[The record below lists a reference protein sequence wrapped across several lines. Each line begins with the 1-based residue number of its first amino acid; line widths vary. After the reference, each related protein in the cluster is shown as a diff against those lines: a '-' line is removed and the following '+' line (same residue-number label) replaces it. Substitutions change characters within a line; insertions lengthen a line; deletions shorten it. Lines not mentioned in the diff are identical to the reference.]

1 MEDDEEVTRG
11 FDKITDIDQS
21 KDVSVL
27 AVRIVDLWPV
37 IGKYKSESL
46 EMIIK
51 DAEADVIHITLPKEF
66 LNTFKPQLFLNQTYE
81 MENFKVSNNDSVV
94 KACDHRFRLTITG
107 ATVISKQ
114 DFPDIPMASFN
125 FKDFGEVLDGKYR
138 PDLVVDVIGAFQ
150 DVTNTNRGNGRLRS
164 ITFTLKDTSGN
175 ILHCCLWDDHAKLCA
190 DEFDKFD
197 GTQPQPFVILVK
209 HARVKLEQA
218 PYPLCFT
225 NTWDG
230 TRVMFNPPLLDVALF
245 KEKFKDLPSDAL
257 SLSQTASQYSQ
268 ASQFSQNTDIMSNAK
283 FLSLAEIS
291 NISQEL
297 SCVTVAEIIKLNAT
311 RHGWTYD
318 GCNQCTR
325 SVKLEGDKWM
335 CYHKHK
341 NDEPLPRYKVEVTAV
356 HKEEK
361 IRFIFWDDLSASIL
375 KISAAELR
383 KKMVR
388 AGHTNP
394 RTYPKTLD
402 KLLHKKKVFK
412 IKALPGGNPCSVLQV
427 SDSEPLLANLEKQ
440 FGLVEASSSKEP
452 LGLEMA
458 DIGTSSKQSV
468 SLGSLE
474 LSSKD
479 TSMVAVESLCGEND
493 LSVTSSTPPAKR
505 LSMDDT
511 DSEVVPATQDV
522 QPTQRSTTKVTKPP
536 RNAKTPKTER

>member
-1 MEDDEEVTRG
+1 MEDDEEVARG

-21 KDVSVL
+21 KDVWVL

-66 LNTFKPQLFLNQTYE
+66 LNAFKPQLFLNQTYE

-164 ITFTLKDTSGN
+164 ITFTLKDASGN

-209 HARVKLEQA
+209 HARVKPEQA

-291 NISQEL
+291 NISQ
-297 SCVTVAEIIKLNAT
+297 
-311 RHGWTYD
+311 
-318 GCNQCTR
+318 
-325 SVKLEGDKWM
+325 
-335 CYHKHK
+335 
-341 NDEPLPRYKVEVTAV
+341 VEVTAV

-402 KLLHKKKVFK
+402 KLLQKKKVFK

-468 SLGSLE
+468 SLGFLE

-536 RNAKTPKTER
+536 RNTKTPKTER